1 MDKKDGRDPKEKR
14 RDFSPHPARDRSTNK
29 CECSQVDDDYANVC
43 AFLNAAPAA
52 NEADR
57 ADDRLLSASIP
68 HPSRNPRIPSSLHVD
83 VLPDTGAW
91 SADYINEAT
100 AAWLSKECSVTVCS
114 GIGTRQQCCVSCRGF
129 YTFDLIICNDLLA
142 GDETISITA
151 NEIPSTYAMLLGRK
165 TIMH

>member
-1 MDKKDGRDPKEKR
+1 MGDARDKKDSQDTKEKR
-14 RDFSPHPARDRSTNK
+14 HDFSPHPARDRSSIY
-29 CECSQVDDDYANVC
+29 ECTQIDDDYTNICV
-43 AFLNAAPAA
+43 FLSAAPAA

-68 HPSRNPRIPSSLHVD
+68 HPSRNPRIPSLHVD

-100 AAWLSKECSVTVCS
+100 AAWLRSVGIQRKECSVTVCS
-114 GIGTRQQCCVSCRGF
+114 GIGTPQQFCVPCRGS
-129 YTFDLIICNDLLA
+129 YTFDLIIDNNLLA

-151 NEIPSTYAMLLGRK
+151 NEIP
-165 TIMH
+165 